1 MKAVLFILF
10 AIFQNNSDER
20 VLDIYAKDKTDKRY
34 LEQTRILAADKKGLK
49 LRDLKIKEHF
59 GSPAF
64 KITLTGKDG
73 GIKLTS
79 KSVLTL
85 DKLYGTIDAMPMRK
99 AEMLR
104 LP

>member
-1 MKAVLFILF
+1 MKAILLILL
-10 AIFQNNSDER
+10 AIFQNNSDDR
-20 VLDIYAKDKTDKRY
+20 VLDIYAKDKSDKRY
-34 LEQTRILAADKKGLK
+34 LEQTKVLAADPKGLK
-49 LRDLKIKEHF
+49 IRDLKIKEHF

-73 GIKLTS
+73 GVKLTS

-85 DKLYGTIDAMPMRK
+85 EKLYGTIDAMPMRK